1 MLKKLEP
8 RNTGKGSSPRK
19 KTTAAPKRK
28 GCSKEKDII
37 FQATCII
44 EGAHQVTVKL
54 GREVEELQFKNTY
67 EKLKKLYKEL
77 D

>member
-1 MLKKLEP
+1 MQKKVQP
-8 RNTGKGSSPRK
+8 KK
-19 KTTAAPKRK
+19 KTTPITKRK
-28 GCSKEKDII
+28 GCTKEKDVI

-44 EGAHQVTVKL
+44 EAAHQVTVKL

>member
-1 MLKKLEP
+1 MQKKAQP
-8 RNTGKGSSPRK
+8 KK
-19 KTTAAPKRK
+19 KTTPVAKRK
-28 GCSKEKDII
+28 GCTKEKDVI